1 MNLTAGTLV
10 SKRNPNNPRPQA
22 IRHGIVK
29 EIKGKY
35 AFVKFHGSSQPREV
49 RVSELRP
56 AQL

>member
-1 MNLTAGTLV
+1 MNIATGTCV

-35 AFVKFHGSSQPREV
+35 ALVKFRGGVQPRQV
-49 RVSELRP
+49 RLSELQP